1 MKRRA
6 FLLMAATAG
15 CKSAKPAALGPFALG
30 ALGVARSAGP
40 LAASDERWC
49 YDELGR
55 LAAFAREAQQ
65 SRPSAPVTQVLR
77 ELLFDELGFVRE
89 VTETDLGFVLLPNV
103 LRSRRGSCVGL
114 ASVYLALSEALGV
127 VARGVLMPGHFY
139 VRVQARGQTE
149 NVELLRRGEPMP
161 DSWYSGRF
169 PVPGGHAREYAR
181 GLSVNEAL
189 GVIEYNLGNERR
201 RQLRLTEARGA
212 YARAVQ
218 HFPDFAEA
226 HASLGSVLHLL
237 GELEQAAASYD
248 TARRVNPALPSV
260 DVNLA
265 LLQKERGN

>member
-6 FLLMAATAG
+6 FLLTAATAG
-15 CKSAKPAALGPFALG
+15 CKSAKSSVAGQFGLG

-40 LAASDERWC
+40 FSATDERWC
-49 YDELGR
+49 WDELGR
-55 LAAFAREAQQ
+55 LAVFAREAQQ

-77 ELLFDELGFVRE
+77 ELLFGELGFVRE

-114 ASVYLALSEALGV
+114 ASVYLALTEALGV
-127 VARGVLMPGHFY
+127 EARGVMMPGHFF
-139 VRVQARGQTE
+139 VRVQARGQAE

-161 DSWYSGRF
+161 DSWYAGRF

-181 GLSVNEAL
+181 ALTMNEAL

-201 RQLRLTEARGA
+201 RQLRLPEARSA
-212 YARAVQ
+212 YRRAVQ

-226 HASLGSVLHLL
+226 HASLGSVLHIL
-237 GELEQAAASYD
+237 GELQQAAASYD
-248 TARRVNPALPSV
+248 TARSVNPHLPSV